1 LGERA
6 LLTEEPRVANAFSM
20 QDNTEVLCIPMS
32 EFIQV
37 LGPYKDL
44 ALRSND
50 VKILKG
56 IPTFARSTLSSKEL
70 AELTHLI
77 EPEVT
82 INDSGEI
89 IYECNKPMSAA
100 IYILRSGSVKLMKG
114 GATIDDT
121 SNAIISAGG
130 YFGLESIFSEDKD
143 VLATMTA
150 IAVETPLVLAKLSVE
165 SILSVTLDRARLY
178 RPDTALAADA
188 IKVAQDVKLMRKS
201 EILKPLA
208 LPSVEDRAA
217 RESQSIRH
225 LDDLVKHRILG
236 CGTFGRVWLVSTKKS
251 PPNTKSSQAYALK
264 VQYKREL
271 LSHHQV
277 AGVIREK
284 QIMES
289 LDHPFIIRL
298 ISSFQDETCVYMLLT
313 LVQGGELYALM
324 DDGKKLPEKSHAKFY
339 AAGILESLSFMHHR
353 SILYRDLKPE
363 NVLLDVNGYPILV
376 DLGFAKIVKDKS
388 YTLCGTPLYL
398 APEVILS
405 RGHDK
410 GCDYWSWAVLLFEMI
425 LGRGPF
431 YKNGMDQ
438 ITLFKSIVQGK
449 FSYYPEERAFI
460 TPEAMDLIGK
470 ILVVKSAQR
479 LGNIPGGEV
488 NVKKHPFFATI
499 DHVKLLK
506 KELNAPYVPKVK
518 DAFDASAFESW
529 KNEEDDEKKK
539 KKKLAPLSKVEQDK
553 FIKFDEPLEVDDEC
567 L

>member
-1 LGERA
+1 MGERA
-6 LLTEEPRVANAFSM
+6 LLTEEPRVANAVAM
-20 QDNTEVLCIPMS
+20 EDNTVVLCIPTS
-32 EFIQV
+32 DFVQV

-50 VKILKG
+50 VKILNG
-56 IPTFARSTLSSKEL
+56 IPVFSRSTLSSKEK
-70 AELTHLI
+70 AELSHLI
-77 EPEVT
+77 EPDVT
-82 INDSGEI
+82 INESGTI
-89 IYECNKPMSAA
+89 IYEWNKPMTAA
-100 IYILRSGSVKLMKG
+100 IYIVRSGAIKLIKG
-114 GATIDDT
+114 GVATDD
-121 SNAIISAGG
+121 SDHSVISAGG
-130 YFGLESIFSEDKD
+130 YFGLESIFSAEKD
-143 VLATMTA
+143 VIASMTA
-150 IAVETPLVLAKLSVE
+150 VAHEVPVVFAKLSME
-165 SILSVTLDRARLY
+165 SILSVSLDRARLY
-178 RPDTALAADA
+178 RHDDLTAT
-188 IKVAQDVKLMRKS
+188 KGPQDVKLMRKS
-201 EILKPLA
+201 EIFKPLA
-208 LPSVEDRAA
+208 LPAVDDVGSRDL
-217 RESQSIRH
+217 QSIRH
-225 LDDLVKHRILG
+225 LDDLTKHRILG
-236 CGTFGRVWLVSTKKS
+236 CGTFGRVWLVSTKNNR
-251 PPNTKSSQAYALK
+251 PNTKPTQPYALK

-298 ISSFQDETCVYMLLT
+298 ISSFQDDTCVYMLLT

-324 DDGKKLPEKSHAKFY
+324 DDGKKLPEKSHVKFY
-339 AAGILESLSFMHHR
+339 AAGILESLGFLHHR

-363 NVLLDVNGYPILV
+363 NVLLGVDGYPVLV
-376 DLGFAKIVKDKS
+376 DLGFAKIVKEKT

-410 GCDYWSWAVLLFEMI
+410 GCDYWSWAVLLFEMV

-460 TPEAMDLIGK
+460 SSEAMDLIGK
-470 ILVVKSAQR
+470 ILVVKSSQR
-479 LGNIPGGEV
+479 LGNTPGGDI
-488 NVKKHPFFATI
+488 NVKKHPFFADF
-499 DHVKLLK
+499 DHAKLLK
-506 KELNAPYVPKVK
+506 KELKAPYIPRVK

-529 KNEEDDEKKK
+529 KNEEDDEKHA
-539 KKKLAPLSKVEQDK
+539 KKKLTPLSKVEQEK
-553 FIKFDEPLEVDDEC
+553 FVKFDEPLQVEDES